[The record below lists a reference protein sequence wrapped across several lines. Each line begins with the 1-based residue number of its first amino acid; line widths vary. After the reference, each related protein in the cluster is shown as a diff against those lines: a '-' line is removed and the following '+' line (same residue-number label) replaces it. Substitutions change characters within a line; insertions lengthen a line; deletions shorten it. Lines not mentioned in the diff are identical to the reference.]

1 MLFLTLCS
9 GAHAQKRRRACTN
22 SSAERSSEKSGD
34 KSGEKSGDK
43 SGEKSGDNTNYKL
56 PNPNIFAALAAC
68 GARIAAL
75 PQPGKGNIGLTGQ

>member
-1 MLFLTLCS
+1 LLFLTLCS

-22 SSAERSSEKSGD
+22 SSAERSS
-34 KSGEKSGDK
+34 EKSGDK